1 MATAV
6 MASETEIAN
15 AIGVLRRAGINDD
28 LLDKVELDRR
38 LSISLEQFE
47 RGETMP
53 AEEVVKE
60 IRKKLKIH

>member
-28 LLDKVELDRR
+28 LLDKMELGRWDTN
-38 LSISLEQFE
+38 ISN
-47 RGETMP
+47 
-53 AEEVVKE
+53 
-60 IRKKLKIH
+60 